1 MDVAQLSFSEKIYWL
16 TRYRNDLIE
25 KIKVSEKDQEEKDQ
39 EIKEMKT
46 YFNNAINKLDHA
58 KHDKAYWN
66 GIYGCIKAQMR
77 KEGKYRM
84 ELQTF
89 NNDQFGELRTT
100 EIEGKIYYCGNDVA
114 KALGYSNPRDA
125 ISRHCRGVVKHDVP
139 HPQNSMKEIEMIF
152 IPEGDVY
159 RLTARSKLPQAE
171 KFESWVFDEILPQ
184 IAHTGTYEVSNK
196 SDPMKALELMFAA
209 EKETRG
215 MVHEVKHD
223 FEEFKQ
229 DLPLI
234 GEEPDDIRELVNEIA
249 LCALGSTKKLR
260 SPAYKDRSVRAK
272 VYSDIWHELKRKFGV
287 RKYKAIKRKYVD
299 DVKAYLTEEYQCPE
313 TLIAEIR
320 RINDGK
326 VNETI

>member
-1 MDVAQLSFSEKIYWL
+1 MEIAQLSFSEKMYWL
-16 TRYRNDLIE
+16 AKYRNDLIE
-25 KIKVSEKDQEEKDQ
+25 KIKDSEKDQKEKDQ
-39 EIKEMKT
+39 EIREIT
-46 YFNNAINKLDHA
+46 AHFNNAINKLDHM
-58 KHDKAYWN
+58 KHDKAYWS
-66 GIYGCIKAQMR
+66 GIHGCIKAQMR

-89 NNDQFGELRTT
+89 NSDQFGKLRIT
-100 EIEGKIYYCGNDVA
+100 EIEGKVYYCGIDVA
-114 KALGYSNPRDA
+114 KALGYAKPNNA
-125 ISRHCRGVVKHDVP
+125 INQHCKGALKQGTP
-139 HPQNSMKEIEMIF
+139 TNGGMQEIVF

-171 KFESWVFDEILPQ
+171 KFESWVFDEVLPQ
-184 IAHTGTYEVSNK
+184 IAHTGTYEVPNK
-196 SDPMKALELMFAA
+196 SDPMQALELMFAA
-209 EKETRG
+209 EKETRS

-223 FEEFKQ
+223 FEDFKQ

>member
-16 TRYRNDLIE
+16 TKYRNDLID
-25 KIKVSEKDQEEKDQ
+25 KIKVSEKDQKEKDQ
-39 EIKEMKT
+39 EIREMKT

-66 GIYGCIKAQMR
+66 GIHGCIKAQMR

-184 IAHTGTYEVSNK
+184 IAHTGSYNIPTTPEEKLDLLVEVAHNQK
-196 SDPMKALELMFAA
+196 ANMKKINERVTHLEDNARIDP
-209 EKETRG
+209 TQYG
-215 MVHEVKHD
+215 Y
-223 FEEFKQ
+223 
-229 DLPLI
+229 I
-234 GEEPDDIRELVNEIA
+234 GNLVN
-249 LCALGSTKKLR
+249 
-260 SPAYKDRSVRAK
+260 
-272 VYSDIWHELKRKFGV
+272 KRLQ
-287 RKYKAIKRKYVD
+287 
-299 DVKAYLTEEYQCPE
+299 DVKAVYKYQWNKQQCGVLRHGINKDICSAMDARPRTQIRAKDFDKACRFVEGWNPSSVTLNEIELFEE
-313 TLIAEIR
+313 LS
-320 RINDGK
+320 
-326 VNETI
+326 

>member
-39 EIKEMKT
+39 EIREMKT

-66 GIYGCIKAQMR
+66 GIHGCIKAQMR

-184 IAHTGTYEVSNK
+184 IAHTGSYNIPTTPEEKLDLLVEVAHNQK
-196 SDPMKALELMFAA
+196 ANMKKINERVTHLEDNARIDP
-209 EKETRG
+209 TQHG
-215 MVHEVKHD
+215 Y
-223 FEEFKQ
+223 
-229 DLPLI
+229 I
-234 GEEPDDIRELVNEIA
+234 GNLVN
-249 LCALGSTKKLR
+249 
-260 SPAYKDRSVRAK
+260 
-272 VYSDIWHELKRKFGV
+272 KRLQ
-287 RKYKAIKRKYVD
+287 
-299 DVKAYLTEEYQCPE
+299 DVKAVYKYQWNKQQCGVLRHGINKDICSAMDARPRTQIRAKDFDKACRFVEGWNPSSVTLNEIELFEE
-313 TLIAEIR
+313 LS
-320 RINDGK
+320 
-326 VNETI
+326 

>member
-1 MDVAQLSFSEKIYWL
+1 MEIAQLSFSEKIYWL
-16 TRYRNDLIE
+16 TKYRNDLID
-25 KIKVSEKDQEEKDQ
+25 KIKVSEKDQKEKDQ
-39 EIKEMKT
+39 EIREMKT

-66 GIYGCIKAQMR
+66 GIHGCIKAQMR

-184 IAHTGTYEVSNK
+184 IAHTGSYNIPTTPEEKLDLLVEVAHNQK
-196 SDPMKALELMFAA
+196 ANMKKINERVTHLEDNARIDP
-209 EKETRG
+209 TQYG
-215 MVHEVKHD
+215 Y
-223 FEEFKQ
+223 
-229 DLPLI
+229 I
-234 GEEPDDIRELVNEIA
+234 GNLVN
-249 LCALGSTKKLR
+249 
-260 SPAYKDRSVRAK
+260 
-272 VYSDIWHELKRKFGV
+272 KRLQ
-287 RKYKAIKRKYVD
+287 
-299 DVKAYLTEEYQCPE
+299 DVKAVYKYQWNKQQCGVLRHGINKDICSAMDARPRTQIRAKDFDKACRFVEGWNPSSVTLNEIELFEE
-313 TLIAEIR
+313 LS
-320 RINDGK
+320 
-326 VNETI
+326 